1 MLEKLRGFI
10 FTCQQYAKAIVAGVG
25 TVLVAVS
32 GLSGDLGLNLL
43 PVEAQPWISF
53 SLAVLTAFA
62 TWAVPNVELW
72 IDVDD
77 VVELEV

>member
-1 MLEKLRGFI
+1 
-10 FTCQQYAKAIVAGVG
+10 
-25 TVLVAVS
+25 VLVAVS

-43 PVEAQPWISF
+43 PVEAQPGISF